1 MEKYTTVSLPVKLH
15 KKVSIFIKEKPE
27 LGYGS
32 VAEFAKEAIRIRISG
47 LREELK
53 VIISRRLRSISTK
66 SWEEMWEEFRD
77 SCKK

>member
-15 KKVSIFIKEKPE
+15 KKVSTFIKENPE

-53 VIISRRLRSISTK
+53 VMISGRLRSISSK
-66 SWEEMWEEFRD
+66 SWEETWEEFRD

>member
-15 KKVSIFIKEKPE
+15 KKVSTFIKENPE

-47 LREELK
+47 LRGELK
-53 VIISRRLRSISTK
+53 VMISGRLKNISTK
-66 SWEEMWEEFRD
+66 SWEETWEEFLD